1 MTASFSKDELM
12 DERQFAN
19 MQLRNDLD
27 VTQSFDDDMEDI
39 QRSKDDPLTLTEMA
53 GGNTS
58 KATLLEQTEKIR
70 DMEGILK
77 QYELNLESIVQQRV
91 E

>member
-39 QRSKDDPLTLTEMA
+39 
-53 GGNTS
+53 
-58 KATLLEQTEKIR
+58 
-70 DMEGILK
+70 
-77 QYELNLESIVQQRV
+77 
-91 E
+91 